1 MSVTQPNTVLTIAEK
16 SGCTGLT
23 FLDSTGIYDAVTN
36 PGGYNIPGGV
46 QIENVTTVTLRV
58 TMNALGTV
66 YFEFVFTLTADT
78 TTSSTITAATLS
90 LNGAT
95 AVNILTSLP
104 ELVWPMQEP
113 FDLFGEYGDVVL
125 PTFGDDVYKIEYT
138 VEGTVPEA
146 FDMTAE
152 KYVPVI
158 CAYACCV
165 KQKIADLDVNCD
177 CYGKEYLDAM
187 YGQSLI
193 YTFNYKAEKGQLTEA
208 LLALEKLRLFCGSD
222 VGGCG
227 C

>member
-1 MSVTQPNTVLTIAEK
+1 M
-16 SGCTGLT
+16 
-23 FLDSTGIYDAVTN
+23 
-36 PGGYNIPGGV
+36 PGGV
-46 QIENVTTVTLRV
+46 EVENVTTVTLRV
-58 TMNALGTV
+58 TMNALGAV
-66 YFEFVFTLTADT
+66 YFEFVFTLTNNGDADF
-78 TTSSTITAATLS
+78 SEITAATLS

-95 AVNILTSLP
+95 AVDILTSLP
-104 ELVWPMQEP
+104 ETVWPMTEP

-125 PTFGDDVYKIEYT
+125 PTFGDDVYKIDYT
-138 VEGTVPEA
+138 VRGTVPEVFA
-146 FDMTAE
+146 MTAQTYE
-152 KYVPVI
+152 PVI
-158 CAYACCV
+158 CAYECCV
-165 KQKIADLDVNCD
+165 KQRIADLDVNCD